1 MSYYFDH
8 NSCTPVDPRV
18 LDRFREIETSCPGN
32 PGSPHSHGRRAR
44 GIVEESRYGI
54 AQLLNVDVD
63 NVFFVSGGT
72 EANNIA
78 VLGSGDTTLPV
89 LCAPVEHPSVLESAA
104 QRGIVSWC
112 VDSEGTAI
120 VANPEVPVGLIAL
133 VHGQSEVGTM
143 QPIDTAH
150 ELAQEIGV
158 PLHVDASQALGRCP
172 IDRVVA
178 IASSVTF
185 STHKAGGLRGMGI
198 LVDKSHDTQPRFY
211 GGAQQRGRRPGTE
224 SPSLA
229 AATALAIELAIGEQ
243 AERAAAMGNAR
254 DALARELDIDG
265 VHQLTPAHSLP
276 NTIMLRFDDVDG
288 RELLPALDVAGV
300 EASQGSA
307 CSSGSPTPPP
317 ILTAM
322 GLDERA
328 AQSCVRFSFSAHT
341 SDQDATQGGRLVK
354 SVIRGMRAC

>member
-18 LDRFREIETSCPGN
+18 LNRFNEVEASCPGN
-32 PGSPHSHGRRAR
+32 PGSLHGQGRRAR
-44 GIVEESRYGI
+44 GIVEESRYEI
-54 AQLLNVDVD
+54 AQLLEVDVD
-63 NVFFVSGGT
+63 SVFFVSGGT
-72 EANNIA
+72 EANNLI
-78 VLGSGDTTLPV
+78 VLGTGNTTLPV
-89 LCAPVEHPSVLESAA
+89 LCAPLEHPSVLESAA
-104 QRGIVSWC
+104 QRGVVSWC

-120 VANPEVPVGLIAL
+120 VVDPEVPVGLIAL
-133 VHGQSEVGTM
+133 VHGQNEVGTM
-143 QPIDTAH
+143 QPVDAAH
-150 ELAQEIGV
+150 ELAQKIGV
-158 PLHVDASQALGRCP
+158 PLHIDASQTLGRCP
-172 IDRVVA
+172 IDQIVA
-178 IASSVTF
+178 IATSVTF

-229 AATALAIELAIGEQ
+229 AATALTVALAITEQ
-243 AERAAAMGNAR
+243 SERAAAMRDAR
-254 DALARELDIDG
+254 DALARQLDIDG
-265 VHQLTPAHSLP
+265 VHKLTPAHSLP
-276 NTIMLRFDDVDG
+276 NTIMLRFDGVDG

-322 GLDERA
+322 GLDEHA
-328 AQSCVRFSFSAHT
+328 AQSCVRFSFSAAI
-341 SDQDATQGGRLVK
+341 SNEEAAQGGRLVK
-354 SVIRGMRAC
+354 SVVDGMRAR